1 MHETSANAEGR
12 WSSIA
17 NRVNRRPSKPLLE
30 FISLKVTV
38 THSESPQHL
47 PAIPPVLANAGDL
60 LSRYDVLFCDV
71 WGVVHN
77 GLTAFE
83 GACAALEMFRSR
95 GGTVILV
102 SNAPVPKYRVEAML
116 ETRNVPRSA
125 WDDIVSSGA
134 IALDHIAA
142 RGFEKLYLIGPRD
155 RDQAFF
161 KRLEGM
167 SVHLDQAQAMVCT
180 GLNEDRTEKP
190 EDYLP
195 LLRKAHELKLPF
207 VCANPDLL
215 VDVGGTL
222 LYCAGAIA
230 DLYEHMGG
238 HVFWA
243 GKPHLNAY
251 EAAHRIAEALRDTNV
266 PRSKCLVIGDAIRT
280 DLKGAENFGCDALF
294 VASGI
299 HRHEAMEGAHL
310 SQAKLEALFP
320 PGTPSAVAAMIELG
334 W

>member
-1 MHETSANAEGR
+1 MNVPASSPVPPILKNAG
-12 WSSIA
+12 
-17 NRVNRRPSKPLLE
+17 PLL
-30 FISLKVTV
+30 S
-38 THSESPQHL
+38 
-47 PAIPPVLANAGDL
+47 A
-60 LSRYDVLFCDV
+60 YDVLFCDV

-83 GACAALEMFRSR
+83 GACAALRRFRQQ
-95 GGTVILV
+95 GGTVVLV
-102 SNAPVPKYRVEAML
+102 SNAPVPKHRVAAML
-116 ETRNVPRSA
+116 ETRNVPDDC

-134 IALDHIAA
+134 IALEHIKE
-142 RGFEKLYLIGPRD
+142 RGFERLYLIGPRD

-161 KRLEGM
+161 REVDAR
-167 SVHLDQAQAMVCT
+167 SVHLDQAEAIACT
-180 GLNEDRTEKP
+180 GLTDDRNEKP

-195 LLRKAHELKLPF
+195 LLRKARALNIPF

-230 DLYEHMGG
+230 DLYENMGG
-238 HVFWA
+238 RVFWA

-299 HRHEAMEGAHL
+299 HRHEAMDGSQL
-310 SQAKLEALFP
+310 SAQKLAALFP
-320 PGTPSAVAAMIELG
+320 PGTPMAAGAMVELA

>member
-1 MHETSANAEGR
+1 MLTATLNRLTRLTVHCENLTLSNNAPAK
-12 WSSIA
+12 SS
-17 NRVNRRPSKPLLE
+17 V
-30 FISLKVTV
+30 
-38 THSESPQHL
+38 
-47 PAIPPVLANAGDL
+47 PAILHAAGPL
-60 LSRYDVLFCDV
+60 LSRYDVLLCDV

-83 GACAALEMFRSR
+83 GACAALHRFRQE

-102 SNAPVPKYRVEAML
+102 SNAPVPKHRVEAML
-116 ETRNVPRSA
+116 ATRNVPAST

-134 IALDHIAA
+134 IALAHIAG
-142 RGFEKLYLIGPRD
+142 RGFTRLHLIGPRD
-155 RDQAFF
+155 RDEAFF
-161 KRLEGM
+161 REIEAG
-167 SVHLDQAQAMVCT
+167 SAHLDEAEAIVCT
-180 GLNEDRTEKP
+180 GLTDDRTQKP
-190 EDYLP
+190 QDYVP
-195 LLRKAHELKLPF
+195 LLEKALRRKIPF

-230 DLYEHMGG
+230 DIYEHMGG
-238 HVFWA
+238 HVYWA

-251 EAAHRIAEALRDTNV
+251 ETAHRIAEGLRDANV
-266 PRSKCLVIGDAIRT
+266 PREKCLVIGDAIRT

-299 HRHEAMEGAHL
+299 HRHEAMEGAAL
-310 SQAKLEALFP
+310 SPTKLAALFP
-320 PGTPSAVAAMIELG
+320 PGTPRAVAAMTELR